1 MPIKRQVSE
10 NLESFHC
17 RLPKPIKDRLMIES
31 QSRGI
36 SAAMVVTELVEFN
49 LLGKKKPSVTFNEHD
64 ADQVDLEGWL
74 ARNA

>member
-1 MPIKRQVSE
+1 
-10 NLESFHC
+10 
-17 RLPKPIKDRLMIES
+17 MIES

-36 SAAMVVTELVEFN
+36 SAAMVVTELVEIN
-49 LLGKKKPSVTFNEHD
+49 LLGAKKSPVSFNEHD

>member
-1 MPIKRQVSE
+1 
-10 NLESFHC
+10 
-17 RLPKPIKDRLMIES
+17 MIES

-49 LLGKKKPSVTFNEHD
+49 LLGKKKPSVNFNEHD

>member
-31 QSRGI
+31 RSRGI

-49 LLGKKKPSVTFNEHD
+49 LLGKVKPQVQYQEIDS
-64 ADQVDLEGWL
+64 DQVDLEGWL

>member
-17 RLPKPIKDRLMIES
+17 RLPKQIKDRLMIES
-31 QSRGI
+31 RSRGI
-36 SAAMVVTELVEFN
+36 SAAMVVTELVELN
-49 LLGKKKPSVTFNEHD
+49 LLGKVKPQVQFQEHD
-64 ADQVDLEGWL
+64 ENQVDLEGWL